1 MLRWVNFGLAAL
13 LATLL
18 IVELT
23 RSTQTEPPGPEIT
36 AAPPLVV
43 QETPGRRSRRM
54 EAKMALEEARR
65 KKREKLRAAAGRVL
79 LEEDGQP
86 IRD

>member
-1 MLRWVNFGLAAL
+1 MVRWVNLGLAAL

-23 RSTQTEPPGPEIT
+23 RSTQTEPPGPAVT

-65 KKREKLRAAAGRVL
+65 KKREQQRVQAGRIL
-79 LEEDGQP
+79 LGEDGRP
-86 IRD
+86 ILD